1 MVSESAKSTGVILPY
16 EKQAINGE
24 ELPTSLEY
32 PDQIMFLQLR
42 MLYDQFRKGIINR
55 ETAQREKKQ
64 LLDEYRLY
72 TFRNEMEKEWVE
84 IIRLTELARSA
95 YRKDR
100 TLENADKLVAILE
113 GRKSA

>member
-1 MVSESAKSTGVILPY
+1 
-16 EKQAINGE
+16 
-24 ELPTSLEY
+24 
-32 PDQIMFLQLR
+32 MFLQLR
-42 MLYDQFRKGIINR
+42 ALYDQFRKGIINR
-55 ETAQREKKQ
+55 ETAQKEKKQ

-72 TFRNEMEKEWVE
+72 TFRNDMEKEWVE
-84 IIRLTELARSA
+84 IIKSTEMARAA